1 MPRPADSARD
11 QSSSTTT
18 TSRPNLASRPAATVA
33 LKPERQYSQIRP
45 AGSRAASRH
54 SSGSGT
60 WRASGRCPAACSWA
74 CRTSRT
80 RSCGDEAYSR
90 QPTRR
95 TVAAGRPVDG
105 RAEQV
110 HPADPDADLGQVV
123 HGHLEVLVA
132 VGDQRQVGAPGRHP
146 ARPRR
151 ERVAQLDADRTGQV
165 GLGVRRPRTDVEHPL
180 AAPRPV
186 GDLVDVGDRRGGR
199 PDAGSLAVE
208 PGQVPVVRR
217 HRPEP
222 LDQRLDVLRR
232 AAWSARRWCAARA
245 RPSRRPRRG
254 PPTWRSTGCR
264 SRASGAAT
272 WPRAARPGAGRS
284 ATGRGRAG
292 GRAAGRPGRCGRR
305 CRAGGCRR

>member
-33 LKPERQYSQIRP
+33 LNPERQYSQIRP
-45 AGSRAASRH
+45 G
-54 SSGSGT
+54 
-60 WRASGRCPAACSWA
+60 
-74 CRTSRT
+74 
-80 RSCGDEAYSR
+80 R
-90 QPTRR
+90 QPGRLAPQLGQRDVAGLRQVSGGVLVGVPHVEDEVVRR
-95 TVAAGRPVDG
+95 RGVLAPADPTDGRRGRPVDG

-151 ERVAQLDADRTGQV
+151 ERVAQLDADRAGQV

-180 AAPRPV
+180 AAPRPL

-199 PDAGSLAVE
+199 PDVGSLAVE

-264 SRASGAAT
+264 TRASGAAT